1 MVTKIRYK
9 MECHRDKVV
18 VRVTS
23 IYDYLIGHGDTGV
36 LLEGDSRLGYH
47 VRHIISSASRPFR
60 GYRAIISAR
69 YVRVSSV
76 TWVCLCTHTQQ
87 GNDTPNIG
95 GWVHRTRQPASCLSL
110 MRTLDEEPVIQRSRL
125 GTKASE
131 QKTQNTT
138 TADMSASWTSNS
150 IGYSE
155 QTMAAG
161 GM

>member
-1 MVTKIRYK
+1 MTILIVTKIWYK

-47 VRHIISSASRPFR
+47 VRHIISSISRPFR
-60 GYRAIISAR
+60 GYHAMSAR

-87 GNDTPNIG
+87 GNDTPNVKGI
-95 GWVHRTRQPASCLSL
+95 
-110 MRTLDEEPVIQRSRL
+110 
-125 GTKASE
+125 
-131 QKTQNTT
+131 
-138 TADMSASWTSNS
+138 MSSSNS
-150 IGYSE
+150 SACFLIELNGISRWRTWHPEVSSGYKSFWSKDPE
-155 QTMAAG
+155 LYYCSHVCILHK
-161 GM
+161 